1 MTGTTYGPRELIDKL
16 IGFDTTSR
24 DSNLDLIAF
33 VQDYL
38 AGWGVESLL
47 LPNEDGSKANL
58 YATVGPDKAGG
69 IVLSGHTD
77 VVPVDGQD
85 WSTDPFEVV
94 ERDGRL
100 FGRGTCDMK
109 AFIAIAL
116 AKVPDLVSQTLST
129 PIHFA
134 LSYDEEVGCL
144 GVRPLV
150 EHIKQ
155 HLPLPAVVIVGEP
168 TDMTVVN
175 AHKSGHRFIT
185 EVTGLEGHSSLPH
198 QGVNAIMVAGEMLGE
213 INRAAEELKAQ
224 PDCDHRFDPPYTSIH
239 VGLIEG
245 GTALNI
251 IPLKCKIDWE
261 ARGLPGF
268 DAGALVD
275 RMNDY
280 AAEHLIPKMHAVSP
294 DTSIVTEHTDE
305 IPALVPQDG
314 SPAETL
320 VMALA
325 RQNETF
331 AVSYQTEAG
340 YFQAIDIPTV
350 ICGPGS
356 ITQAH
361 KPDEYVSLEQVDRCS
376 KFLDRLVAHAAG
388 SPI

>member
-1 MTGTTYGPRELIDKL
+1 MTGTRYTPRDLIDKL
-16 IGFDTTSR
+16 ISFDTTSHK
-24 DSNLDLIAF
+24 SNLDLIAF
-33 VQDYL
+33 VRDYL
-38 AGWGVESLL
+38 AGWGVDSLL

-58 YATVGPDKAGG
+58 YATIGPDQPGG

-85 WSTDPFEVV
+85 WSTDPFSVV
-94 ERDGRL
+94 ERDGLL

-116 AKVPDLVSQTLST
+116 AKVPDLVDRTLAK

-144 GVRPLV
+144 GVRPLA
-150 EHIKQ
+150 EHIKR
-155 HLPLPAVVIVGEP
+155 HLPLPAIVIVGEP

-185 EVTGLEGHSSLPH
+185 EITGLEGHSSLPDK
-198 QGVNAIMVAGEMLGE
+198 GVNAIMVAGEMLGE
-213 INRAAEELKAQ
+213 INRIAQ
-224 PDCDHRFDPPYTSIH
+224 EYKSPSGRDERFDTPYTSVQ

-251 IPLKCKIDWE
+251 IPLKCTIDWE

-268 DAGALVD
+268 EPSEVVE
-275 RMNDY
+275 RMTTF
-280 AAEHLIPKMHAVSP
+280 AAEHLIPQMHAVSP
-294 DTSIVTEHTDE
+294 HTDIVTTHMDE

-356 ITQAH
+356 IAQAH
-361 KPDEYVSLEQVDRCS
+361 KPDEYVSLEQVESCS
-376 KFLDRLVAHAAG
+376 EFMDRLVAHAA
-388 SPI
+388 S

>member
-1 MTGTTYGPRELIDKL
+1 MTGTTYSPRELIDKL
-16 IGFDTTSR
+16 ISFDTTSR
-24 DSNLDLIAF
+24 ISNMDLIRF

-38 AGWGVESLL
+38 QGWGVESLV
-47 LPNEDGSKANL
+47 LPNADGSKANL
-58 YATVGPDKAGG
+58 YATIGPDQAGG

-85 WSTDPFEVV
+85 WSSDPFTVV
-94 ERDGRL
+94 ERDGLL
-100 FGRGTCDMK
+100 FGRGTSDMK
-109 AFIAIAL
+109 AFIAIGL
-116 AKVPDLVSQTLST
+116 AKVPDLVARKLST

-144 GVRPLV
+144 GVRPMV

-155 HLPLPAVVIVGEP
+155 HLPIPAVVIVGEP

-175 AHKSGHRFIT
+175 AHKSGHRFRT
-185 EVTGLEGHSSLPH
+185 EVTGLEGHSSLP
-198 QGVNAIMVAGEMLGE
+198 QRGVNSIMIAGELLGE
-213 INRAAEELKAQ
+213 VNRIAEDMKAQ
-224 PDCDHRFDPPYTSIH
+224 ARIDHRFDPPYTSIH
-239 VGLIEG
+239 VGLIQG

-251 IPLKCKIDWE
+251 IPLKCAFDWE

-268 DAGALVD
+268 EPSEVVD
-275 RMNDY
+275 RMS
-280 AAEHLIPKMHAVSP
+280 AFAETHLIGEMHAVSP
-294 DTSIVTEHTDE
+294 NTGITTRHTDE

-331 AVSYQTEAG
+331 TVSYQTEAG
-340 YFQAIDIPTV
+340 YFQGIDIPTV

-361 KPDEYVSLEQVDRCS
+361 KPDEYISLEQVESCS
-376 KFLDRLVAHAAG
+376 QFMDRLVAHAAQ
-388 SPI
+388 